1 MTTIDKLMAM
11 NKAKR
16 LDELV
21 GSIEDLLARLP
32 DGLTPEIVAL
42 RDRVDAEIFN
52 AWTTISR
59 ERARSRELL
68 NRAASRPWI
77 IVGLAL
83 LAAATLFANRLAQ
96 SRTLAHR

>member
-1 MTTIDKLMAM
+1 M

-21 GSIEDLLARLP
+21 GGIEDLLARLP
-32 DGLTPEIVAL
+32 DGLNPEIVAL
-42 RDRVDAEIFN
+42 REKVDAEIMD

-59 ERARSRELL
+59 ECARSRELVS
-68 NRAASRPWI
+68 RAARPTWV

-83 LAAATLFANRLAQ
+83 LAAATLLANRLAQ
-96 SRTLAHR
+96 SRSLKHR

>member
-1 MTTIDKLMAM
+1 M

-21 GSIEDLLARLP
+21 GGIEDLLARLP
-32 DGLTPEIVAL
+32 DSLHPEIVAL
-42 RDRVDAEIFN
+42 RDRVDAEIMD

-59 ERARSRELL
+59 QRAQSLKL
-68 NRAASRPWI
+68 FSRAARPPWA

-83 LAAATLFANRLAQ
+83 LTASLLVNRLAQ
-96 SRTLAHR
+96 SRALKH